1 MRTHNH
7 YVRLINELRSVRVGP
22 AGSSIEARER
32 VRGIDVTAGS
42 MAVLFERHTPV
53 DVRQV
58 GGVGHEVTHTF
69 SNHGIVERVAPY
81 LAAPFFAMLI
91 TKLARAKGRR

>member
-1 MRTHNH
+1 M
-7 YVRLINELRSVRVGP
+7 RLIDELRTVHLRGP
-22 AGSSIEARER
+22 EGASIEARER
-32 VRGIDVTAGS
+32 VRGIDVQAGS
-42 MAVLFERHTPV
+42 VAVLFERHTPI

-69 SNHGIVERVAPY
+69 SNQGIGGRMVPY